1 MNETTRRRVA
11 GIAALL
17 ACRAAAFAGAAGEP
31 LVVEGDCH
39 VAREGILFVY
49 VVDEKRF
56 SVPNAGLREA
66 RLRVGPAEAAA
77 GRVHFLF
84 NLPAGRYGVRC
95 FLDLNGNGR
104 LDKGPFGP
112 TEPWGMSWNGARR
125 SGFPRFGDI
134 AFRVDRDIREL
145 EIEVK

>member
-1 MNETTRRRVA
+1 MPCGRVCRGRR
-11 GIAALL
+11 GT
-17 ACRAAAFAGAAGEP
+17 ACSGRRLPRGPGRHPLRLCGGRKGFA
-31 LVVEGDCH
+31 
-39 VAREGILFVY
+39 
-49 VVDEKRF
+49 
-56 SVPNAGLREA
+56 VPNTGLREA

-125 SGFPRFGDI
+125 AGFPKFGDI
-134 AFRVDRDIREL
+134 AFRVDRDTREL
-145 EIEVK
+145 GIEVK